1 MAADD
6 EPGPRWPRRQGI
18 FPSHLRA
25 FLECPHRCRLEHVER
40 RPKRPLWQASMEKGN
55 AVHKI
60 MEACASRL
68 RAGRRA
74 DIDARAIAER
84 CLPRH
89 QYAQLAR
96 READIEDVLTWSR
109 GAWRYLAAGET
120 TILAVEQR
128 HTWAWPRSNLGE
140 LTFGAKAD
148 LVRLRGAAG
157 GEYLEILDYKTGRAQ
172 QSYPYLPPLLT
183 RLALSNLLRH
193 RFGQQEQP
201 RVVFT
206 YLWLQTG
213 EVDSITVDRAWLTE
227 HWATVHGQID
237 GLLSEERWPE
247 RPSHLCYFCP
257 FYQTLCHPNLDGI

>member
-1 MAADD
+1 MAAGD
-6 EPGPRWPRRQGI
+6 EPGPRWSRRQGI

-25 FLECPHRCRLEHVER
+25 WLECPRRCRLEYIER
-40 RPKRPLWQASMEKGN
+40 RPKRQLLQAAMEKGN

-89 QYAQLAR
+89 QYAQFAQ

-109 GAWRYLAAGET
+109 AAWRYLASGEA

-128 HTWAWPRSNLGE
+128 HTWAWSQRGLI
-140 LTFGAKAD
+140 FGAKAD
-148 LVRLRGAAG
+148 LVRVRRDAG
-157 GEYLEILDYKTGRAQ
+157 GDYLEVLDYKSGRAE

-193 RFGQQEQP
+193 RFGHLNQP
-201 RVVFT
+201 RVTFT

-213 EVDSITVDRAWLTE
+213 EIESIEVDRAWLTE
-227 HWATVHGQID
+227 HWSTVHGQIS
-237 GLLSEERWPE
+237 GLLSEERWPA

-257 FYQTLCHPNLDGI
+257 YYQTLCHPNLDGV